1 MKSKVIHRRKN
12 LFCKV
17 TQICNLVQEFNGLVS
32 KRVNQQDW
40 PFLLFI
46 DVFVYSSFFIFISSI
61 DRINLFQR
69 FFFENYFLLKQ
80 DADVDENLTLFYE

>member
-1 MKSKVIHRRKN
+1 MSQN
-12 LFCKV
+12 
-17 TQICNLVQEFNGLVS
+17 CNLVSEFNGLVS

-46 DVFVYSSFFIFISSI
+46 DVFFYSSFFIFISSI

>member
-1 MKSKVIHRRKN
+1 MSQN
-12 LFCKV
+12 
-17 TQICNLVQEFNGLVS
+17 CNLVSEFNGLVS

-61 DRINLFQR
+61 VRINLFQR

>member
-40 PFLLFI
+40 PFLLLITCWFAFYNFSLFSFI
-46 DVFVYSSFFIFISSI
+46 
-61 DRINLFQR
+61 
-69 FFFENYFLLKQ
+69 LL
-80 DADVDENLTLFYE
+80 

>member
-1 MKSKVIHRRKN
+1 VSQN
-12 LFCKV
+12 
-17 TQICNLVQEFNGLVS
+17 CNLVSEFNGLVS

-61 DRINLFQR
+61 VRINLFQR

>member
-1 MKSKVIHRRKN
+1 VSQN
-12 LFCKV
+12 
-17 TQICNLVQEFNGLVS
+17 CNLVSEFNGLVS

>member
-1 MKSKVIHRRKN
+1 MSQN
-12 LFCKV
+12 
-17 TQICNLVQEFNGLVS
+17 CNLVSEFNGLVS

>member
-1 MKSKVIHRRKN
+1 MSQN
-12 LFCKV
+12 
-17 TQICNLVQEFNGLVS
+17 CNLVSEFNGLVS

-80 DADVDENLTLFYE
+80 DADVYENLTLFYEQSEKSFFLSELRI